1 MNERQAYTLGLFAFA
16 GVLMLMSWW
25 NPELWDRDL
34 FGILLQGV
42 VLTGIL
48 NMAGAFH
55 FTANKQAE
63 KASENTGAAFRAIE
77 AAAASTPADTS
88 ADASQAADQ
97 VADAAQS
104 EADKIKGEGA

>member
-1 MNERQAYTLGLFAFA
+1 MNERQAYTLGLFVFA
-16 GVLMLMSWW
+16 AALMLMSWW
-25 NPELWDRDL
+25 NPDLWDRDL

-63 KASENTGAAFRAIE
+63 KASENTGDAFKAIA
-77 AAAASTPADTS
+77 AAAASTPGANDAAD
-88 ADASQAADQ
+88 AADQ
-97 VADAAQS
+97 VADAAHD
-104 EADKIKGEGA
+104 EAAKIKGTDQ

>member
-1 MNERQAYTLGLFAFA
+1 MNERQAYTLGLFCFA
-16 GVLMLMSWW
+16 GILMLMSWW
-25 NPELWDRDL
+25 NPSLWDRDL

-63 KASENTGAAFRAIE
+63 KASENTGDAFKAI
-77 AAAASTPADTS
+77 AAAANSTPGAN
-88 ADASQAADQ
+88 DAANAADQ
-97 VADAAQS
+97 VADAAQT
-104 EADKIKGEGA
+104 EADKIKGADQ

>member
-1 MNERQAYTLGLFAFA
+1 MNERQAYTTGLFIFA
-16 GVLMLMSWW
+16 ATLMLMSWW
-25 NPELWDRDL
+25 NPSLWDRDL

-63 KASENTGAAFRAIE
+63 KASDNTGAAFRAIE
-77 AAAASTPADTS
+77 AAASSTPATNG
-88 ADASQAADQ
+88 AVEAAEQ
-97 VADAAQS
+97 VADAATH

>member
-1 MNERQAYTLGLFAFA
+1 MNERQAYTTGLFIFA
-16 GVLMLMSWW
+16 AALMLMSWW
-25 NPELWDRDL
+25 NPDLWDRDL

-63 KASENTGAAFRAIE
+63 KASDNTGKAFDAIK
-77 AAAASTPADTS
+77 AASGSTPPPDSEPDVILKPGETAQ
-88 ADASQAADQ
+88 AEGKPDA
-97 VADAAQS
+97 
-104 EADKIKGEGA
+104 